1 MVLGS
6 QAVCFALIRKVLV
19 SIFVARNWLAVLKGE
34 ALHLV
39 ERARTITERRCIPAV
54 GERVVRAVKARAC

>member
-6 QAVCFALIRKVLV
+6 QAVGFASIRKVFV
-19 SIFVARNWLAVLKGE
+19 GTFVARNWLAVLKGE

-39 ERARTITERRCIPAV
+39 ERAHTYTERRCIPAV
-54 GERVVRAVKARAC
+54 GAMTVCAVKARAC